1 MVTADSQA
9 ACNSVTQQGG
19 LEIQKCG
26 RALILRMTL
35 RRSWYHGKKGWHTNN
50 GASGSSSGGGS
61 GSGSV
66 RSSSR
71 SGGGGSSR
79 CGGGSSSGRGAAR
92 QNFAKSFL
100 RCFFTQNTEAEEV
113 SRGGGRQCHGL
124 WPVEVSRSIIEDSPT
139 CAEPSLLG
147 PQTSSHAPSHRRALS
162 KPRRRIGDD
171 VCKRRVMRAR
181 VCGVC

>member
-1 MVTADSQA
+1 MTADSQA

-50 GASGSSSGGGS
+50 GASGSGSGGGS

-71 SGGGGSSR
+71 SG
-79 CGGGSSSGRGAAR
+79 GGGSSSGRGAAR

-100 RCFFTQNTEAEEV
+100 RCFFTQNTEAEELEEV
-113 SRGGGRQCHGL
+113 SRGGGGSVTACGL
-124 WPVEVSRSIIEDSPT
+124 WKCHVP
-139 CAEPSLLG
+139 
-147 PQTSSHAPSHRRALS
+147 
-162 KPRRRIGDD
+162 
-171 VCKRRVMRAR
+171 
-181 VCGVC
+181 

>member
-1 MVTADSQA
+1 MTADSQA

-50 GASGSSSGGGS
+50 GASGSGSGGGS

-113 SRGGGRQCHGL
+113 SRGGGGSVMACGL
-124 WPVEVSRSIIEDSPT
+124 WKCHVP
-139 CAEPSLLG
+139 
-147 PQTSSHAPSHRRALS
+147 
-162 KPRRRIGDD
+162 
-171 VCKRRVMRAR
+171 
-181 VCGVC
+181 

>member
-1 MVTADSQA
+1 MVRLPEKTGEGEEGGRAAQVVTADSQA

-26 RALILRMTL
+26 RALILRSTL

-50 GASGSSSGGGS
+50 GASGSGSGGGS

-79 CGGGSSSGRGAAR
+79 CGGGSRSGRGAAR

-113 SRGGGRQCHGL
+113 SRGGGGSVMACGL
-124 WPVEVSRSIIEDSPT
+124 WKCHVP
-139 CAEPSLLG
+139 
-147 PQTSSHAPSHRRALS
+147 
-162 KPRRRIGDD
+162 
-171 VCKRRVMRAR
+171 
-181 VCGVC
+181 